1 MARWPAN
8 PAARMPSLFDASD
21 RAELLRR
28 VRGLRPD
35 AERQWGKMSAAQ
47 MLAHC
52 QRPLEVALGE
62 LALERN
68 WIGKLFGGLI
78 KRSLAGPKPLKKNG
92 PTAPAFVVGDERDFA
107 SEQGTLARLIER
119 FAERGPQGLALEH
132 PFFGPMSAADWDTL
146 QWKHLDHHLR
156 QFGA

>member
-1 MARWPAN
+1 MA
-8 PAARMPSLFDASD
+8 SLFSAPD
-21 RAELLRR
+21 RAVLLGR

-35 AERQWGKMSAAQ
+35 AGRQWGKMSAAQ

-52 QRPLEVALGE
+52 QLPLKVALGE

-68 WIGKLFGGLI
+68 WIGKLFGGMV
-78 KRSLAGPKPLKKNG
+78 KRSLVGPKPLKRNG
-92 PTAPAFVVGDERDFA
+92 PTAPAFVVQTERDFA
-107 SEQGTLARLIER
+107 VEQPALAGLIER
-119 FAERGPQGLALEH
+119 FAQRGPEGLAKEH

-146 QWKHLDHHLR
+146 QCKHLDHHLR